1 MSMSTELIISII
13 SLIVSANVG
22 IFTILANI
30 RISQINNTEKLQ
42 NFRREITG
50 FELQFKDD
58 TWLSDLIEFDRFRL
72 YSPRA
77 QRRIIK
83 WWDIYKKQHPE
94 VIIKSVLKDVDLKS
108 LGRPN
113 PLYYLGSLGRS
124 SSDSLSP
131 SGDTDTNTDT
141 DTDTKKDPPKDLP
154 ED

>member
-1 MSMSTELIISII
+1 MSTELIISII

-58 TWLSDLIEFDRFRL
+58 TWLSDLIESDHFRL

-124 SSDSLSP
+124 P
-131 SGDTDTNTDT
+131 SNDTDTDTNTDT
-141 DTDTKKDPPKDLP
+141 KKDLSKDLP